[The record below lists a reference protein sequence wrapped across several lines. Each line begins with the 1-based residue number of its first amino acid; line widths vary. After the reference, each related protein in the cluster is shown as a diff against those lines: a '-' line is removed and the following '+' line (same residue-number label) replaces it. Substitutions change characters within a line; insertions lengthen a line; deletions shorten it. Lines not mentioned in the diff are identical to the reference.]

1 MKYHEFCVALD
12 RLCRPSELSALR
24 CICVV
29 GLRRVRPAEANQVNL
44 VNYVSSTEAL
54 GGKMDFETP

>member
-1 MKYHEFCVALD
+1 MDFVL
-12 RLCRPSELSALR
+12 LWLGSAVLPNFSAIR

-29 GLRRVRPAEANQVNL
+29 GLRLVRPAEANQVNL

-54 GGKMDFETP
+54 AGKMDFETP